1 MCCSRHVDT
10 QAIYGTYNQ
19 HVHRLKLE
27 VVVEMCST
35 WIKNTRKLVEVL
47 HLDEQLVMASMREI
61 KVIGGHAWGGHK
73 L

>member
-27 VVVEMCST
+27 VVVE
-35 WIKNTRKLVEVL
+35 IKNTRELVEVL

-61 KVIGGHAWGGHK
+61 KRIGGQAWGGHK